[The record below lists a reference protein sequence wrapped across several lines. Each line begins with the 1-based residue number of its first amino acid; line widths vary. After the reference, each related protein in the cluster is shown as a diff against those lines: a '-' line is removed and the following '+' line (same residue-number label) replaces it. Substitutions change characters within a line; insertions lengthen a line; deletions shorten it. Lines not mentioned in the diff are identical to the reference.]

1 VIGANLVQQCIR
13 AGLLDELHVDMVP
26 VVLGGGQMH
35 DRHDSITG
43 FDDDDLVSRIA
54 SLRE

>member
-1 VIGANLVQQCIR
+1 
-13 AGLLDELHVDMVP
+13 MVP